1 MTPNARAP
9 PIALYLHTAGPDCD
23 RCWRP
28 RRLILA
34 LSPRTVPIP
43 STENP
48 TPDSTHSANRHIY
61 GANRGANARP
71 SAALSRFLYFSE
83 GLSSAGER
91 GVQTF
96 TWKVSTRVATRRTL
110 VQNLGRESTALSDAH
125 INIWRR
131 PRTHVMPSVCFY
143 IGVGRGSNGNLGKTE
158 RHFPKHPARRLPR

>member
-1 MTPNARAP
+1 M
-9 PIALYLHTAGPDCD
+9 H
-23 RCWRP
+23 
-28 RRLILA
+28 
-34 LSPRTVPIP
+34 
-43 STENP
+43 
-48 TPDSTHSANRHIY
+48 

-96 TWKVSTRVATRRTL
+96 TWKVSADTVATVAHTRVATRRTL
-110 VQNLGRESTALSDAH
+110 VQILRGESTALSDAQ

-158 RHFPKHPARRLPR
+158 RGTHVAPC